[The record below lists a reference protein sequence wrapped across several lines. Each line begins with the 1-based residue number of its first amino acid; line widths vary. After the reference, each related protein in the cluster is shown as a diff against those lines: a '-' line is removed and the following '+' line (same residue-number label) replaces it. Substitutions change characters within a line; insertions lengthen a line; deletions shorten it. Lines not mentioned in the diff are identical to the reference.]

1 PARIYLMSGGPRAV
15 TLGNATVAAKACFQ
29 YGDYPLRN
37 SPTIPPT
44 KLLPTLP
51 AAKEITAIPR
61 KPALAKWSPTSE
73 LITMAEI
80 APITPPH
87 IGQFGGPGIG
97 GIKPAGRGAGPR
109 RIRTGG
115 PRRPETARPTCA
127 APANNRRNEPI
138 NHLESFRCYANT
150 ALSSR
155 CPGGKN

>member
-1 PARIYLMSGGPRAV
+1 MSGGPRAV

-51 AAKEITAIPR
+51 AAKEITTIPR
-61 KPALAKWSPTSE
+61 KPALAKWSPIIE

-87 IGQFGGPGIG
+87 IGQFGGQGLSGSNP
-97 GIKPAGRGAGPR
+97 
-109 RIRTGG
+109 
-115 PRRPETARPTCA
+115 PEGV
-127 APANNRRNEPI
+127 
-138 NHLESFRCYANT
+138 LG
-150 ALSSR
+150 
-155 CPGGKN
+155 PGGKKRVGPGG